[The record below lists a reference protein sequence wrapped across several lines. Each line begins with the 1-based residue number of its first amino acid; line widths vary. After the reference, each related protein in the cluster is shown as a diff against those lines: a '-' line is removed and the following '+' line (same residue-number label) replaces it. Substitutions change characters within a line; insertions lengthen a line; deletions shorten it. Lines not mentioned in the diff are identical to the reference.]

1 MFAGSDLKKW
11 RTEQGVSAADLA
23 ERISCDVTTLY
34 RYESGKIKPDPD
46 VMYQICEVLGDTSR
60 WITWMRTEYPTSF
73 GRMFPEPLR
82 HEIPG
87 SLLSLYAVVDDIS
100 KMRRDVFL
108 DGADGT
114 IDDEVLAETLD
125 EAVKRLMESAQRIKS
140 LLEMEGRK

>member
-1 MFAGSDLKKW
+1 MAVFAGSDLKKW

-82 HEIPG
+82 YEIPG
-87 SLLSLYAVVDDIS
+87 SLLSLYAVVDEIS
-100 KMRRDVFL
+100 KLQHDVFA

-114 IDDEVLAETLD
+114 IDDAALAVSLKA
-125 EAVKRLMESAQRIKS
+125 AVQRLMESAQRIKS
-140 LLEMEGRK
+140 LLEA